1 MCYVLYNTT
10 SDITSPFDVQKK
22 INVQNVHTD
31 SMKRLQ
37 KSIILFVPQ
46 VRFQQPQNSVLNK
59 DLAVL

>member
-1 MCYVLYNTT
+1 MYK
-10 SDITSPFDVQKK
+10 KK
-22 INVQNVHTD
+22 INVQNVYTD